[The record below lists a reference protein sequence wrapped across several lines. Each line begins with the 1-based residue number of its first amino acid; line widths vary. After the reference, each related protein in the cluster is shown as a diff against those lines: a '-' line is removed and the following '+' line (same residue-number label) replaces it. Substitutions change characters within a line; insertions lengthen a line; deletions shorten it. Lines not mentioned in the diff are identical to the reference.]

1 MTQLAR
7 RLGDGLSWAIA
18 GVAALALGLLLA
30 VAVPAPASAAQTF
43 EVSFAFG
50 PIAPGQ
56 PFTQTST
63 YHLAHDARFAEVEWI
78 SRTGLF
84 EDADFRVEVCE
95 GADAT
100 CADPRELTAGALEA
114 GELTVAVTVSVSD
127 EALITEGGDAAGR
140 LTFVADEGDLAVTG
154 ADVASALLWSSG
166 LLLVG
171 AALLLLASRRTQ
183 PETD

>member
-18 GVAALALGLLLA
+18 G
-30 VAVPAPASAAQTF
+30 
-43 EVSFAFG
+43 
-50 PIAPGQ
+50 
-56 PFTQTST
+56 
-63 YHLAHDARFAEVEWI
+63 
-78 SRTGLF
+78 
-84 EDADFRVEVCE
+84 
-95 GADAT
+95 
-100 CADPRELTAGALEA
+100 
-114 GELTVAVTVSVSD
+114 VTVSVSD